1 VGKFLLG
8 LIFGIVLFP
17 AGVILYLTSGNA
29 PAATSAP
36 PMPFERYIAGTAL
49 RNRINHEAPRKDASS
64 FSTQDLV
71 AGADI
76 YKKNCAVCHG
86 SYEQA
91 APPMANRMYPEAP
104 QLLTS
109 EGMVTDDPVGVTYW
123 KVSNGIRLTG
133 MPSFGDVLSD
143 QQKWQVSAM
152 LARIN
157 KLPLEAQ
164 AELRAPV
171 EPKTVPSP
179 VPPPAK

>member
-1 VGKFLLG
+1 MGKFLLG
-8 LIFGIVLFP
+8 LIVGIIVVP
-17 AGVILYLTSGNA
+17 VGAVAYLTSGNA

-49 RNRINHEAPRKDASS
+49 RNRIDREAPRKDASS

-86 SYEQA
+86 SYEQT
-91 APPMANRMYPEAP
+91 APPMAKRMYPEAP
-104 QLLTS
+104 QLLTP
-109 EGMVTDDPVGVTYW
+109 EGMVTDDPVGMTYW

-133 MPSFGDVLSD
+133 MPGFGDILSE
-143 QQKWQVSAM
+143 QQRWQVSAL
-152 LARIN
+152 LARVN

-164 AELRAPV
+164 TELRSPLQ
-171 EPKTVPSP
+171 PTTTQSP
-179 VPPPAK
+179 VPPAAR

>member
-1 VGKFLLG
+1 MGKFLLG
-8 LIFGIVLFP
+8 AIVGIVLFP
-17 AGVILYLTSGNA
+17 AGVFFYLTSGRA

-49 RNRINHEAPRKDASS
+49 RNRISREAQSKDASS

-71 AGADI
+71 AGAEV
-76 YKKNCAVCHG
+76 YQKNCAVCHG

-91 APPMANRMYPEAP
+91 APPMAKRMYPEAP

-123 KVSNGIRLTG
+123 KVANGIRLTG

-143 QQKWQVSAM
+143 QQKWQVSAL
-152 LARIN
+152 LARAN
-157 KLPLEAQ
+157 NLPLEAQ
-164 AELRAPV
+164 TKLRTPI
-171 EPKTVPSP
+171 EPKAVPSP
-179 VPPPAK
+179 VPPAAK